1 MGNRI
6 KFSSSFKKSYEK
18 HIKTNPILQRK
29 FEEKQELE
37 VLIKKFLV
45 EERREEIHQ
54 NFLKSKNEDL
64 TSYTDIN
71 NLLTDLNK

>member
-1 MGNRI
+1 M
-6 KFSSSFKKSYEK
+6 
-18 HIKTNPILQRK
+18 NPIFSDVVEEVKHLS